1 MKKTVSVKAQ
11 LCEGHRYR
19 EREGD
24 FDKEKEM
31 VMEMRE
37 EVQVGLLPTVPRM
50 GLALLQS

>member
-1 MKKTVSVKAQ
+1 MKRLSNFDFSLSVKAQ

-19 EREGD
+19 EREG
-24 FDKEKEM
+24 EM